1 MRRIQAAVIPLLF
14 AATLASAAG
23 LPSAPR
29 ASGQAGP
36 TRAGSDVPGSTM
48 PPSPEAQALTQTAVD
63 DDAITRKAAEAIH
76 ADPRLAD
83 TDISVN
89 TEHGIVNLTGSVHS
103 REQAAIASARAQ
115 SPDGVMRIDDH
126 LSVTP

>member
-1 MRRIQAAVIPLLF
+1 MRRILAPVIALLF
-14 AATLASAAG
+14 AATFASAAE

-29 ASGQAGP
+29 ASGPVG
-36 TRAGSDVPGSTM
+36 TRSGSDVPSATM

-63 DDAITRKAAEAIH
+63 DDAITRKAADAIH

-89 TEHGIVNLTGSVHS
+89 TEHGVVNLTGSVHS
-103 REQAAIASARAQ
+103 REQAVIASARAQ

-126 LSVTP
+126 LSVSP